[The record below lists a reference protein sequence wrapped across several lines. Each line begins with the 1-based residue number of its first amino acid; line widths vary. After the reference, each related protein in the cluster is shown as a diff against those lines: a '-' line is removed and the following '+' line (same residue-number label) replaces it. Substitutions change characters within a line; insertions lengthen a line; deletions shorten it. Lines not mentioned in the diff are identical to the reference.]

1 MLLNFTFQN
10 YRSFRDERT
19 LRLEAGSVKE
29 LSEAVI
35 HRDSYALLPVAAL
48 YGANSSGKSNVISAL
63 ATMRRVVLG
72 SVKLNPGDPLDYD
85 PFRLDLDSSDQPT
98 FFEIQFLLSDIR
110 YRYGFTYD
118 RNRIC
123 QEWLYEKRPKERE
136 YNLFLRAEDEYE
148 ISKTRFREGLGK
160 TDATQENRLFV
171 SLVAQLKGEKS
182 AALLRWFGSC
192 NCLSGLTAQGYEG
205 FTFKMFRE
213 HLDGSQEALDFFRRI
228 QLGFND
234 LLVTERPVTEEM
246 VSGLPFGTERQKQM
260 LLEKFRNQSV
270 TEIKTTHNIYDV
282 DGNVVRQEAFDKD
295 EMESEGT
302 KKIIEI
308 SGPVFDTLLHGRVL
322 VVDELDAKLH
332 PLMTRAVVRL
342 FMDPATNPKGAQLI
356 FATHD
361 TNLLSLSCLR
371 RDQIWFTEKDA
382 TESTDLYSL
391 LEFRDP
397 RGVKV
402 RHDSSVQKDYI
413 NGRYG
418 AIPFIR

>member
-192 NCLSGLTAQGYEG
+192 NCLSGLTVQGYEG

-391 LEFRDP
+391 LEFRDS